1 MQLLC
6 SRTCRPSHALVVR
19 TRLAF
24 TRPPRRAAPARRP
37 SAGVGGPG
45 LRLRKTVDR
54 ARRNLKP
61 TTRPIFFC
69 GRSRPNPFLDACHA
83 IALQPNLQRSG
94 RHWLVG
100 WSTLRPRLTRH
111 PASPRP
117 HAANEENAALRK
129 AIEDADYEYGVGLLR
144 LNQLDWTSSPWSP
157 RRRPSEE
164 AQLCLHHR
172 SNSSRNLDFLNAF
185 ASPLQVAK
193 RSNCAFSTVRG
204 QRLSPAVD
212 NDSLEVTTSTRS
224 RTRSSRRDG
233 RCACHMRARRLDD
246 AVDGP
251 RAPQSGAAQQE
262 QPPWL
267 HDVNHTY
274 HRTHLLLSAALHDLT
289 PHLLSIASSGSPEC
303 RMRCAIAHF

>member
-1 MQLLC
+1 MSCNC
-6 SRTCRPSHALVVR
+6 S
-19 TRLAF
+19 
-24 TRPPRRAAPARRP
+24 AA
-37 SAGVGGPG
+37 
-45 LRLRKTVDR
+45 D
-54 ARRNLKP
+54 
-61 TTRPIFFC
+61 
-69 GRSRPNPFLDACHA
+69 
-83 IALQPNLQRSG
+83 LQRSAS
-94 RHWLVG
+94 HSLVG
-100 WSTLRPRLTRH
+100 WSTQPRLTRH

-129 AIEDADYEYGVGLLR
+129 AIEDADYEYGVGLLH
-144 LNQLDWTSSPWSP
+144 LNQLDLVTVVASSATVPKK
-157 RRRPSEE
+157 RNC
-164 AQLCLHHR
+164 AFTR

-185 ASPLQVAK
+185 AAPLQVPK

-233 RCACHMRARRLDD
+233 RCACHMRARRLD

-251 RAPQSGAAQQE
+251 RAPQSGAVQQE

-267 HDVNHTY
+267 HDVHTY

>member
-1 MQLLC
+1 M
-6 SRTCRPSHALVVR
+6 
-19 TRLAF
+19 
-24 TRPPRRAAPARRP
+24 
-37 SAGVGGPG
+37 
-45 LRLRKTVDR
+45 
-54 ARRNLKP
+54 KP
-61 TTRPIFFC
+61 TSRPISHC
-69 GRSRPNPFLDACHA
+69 ARSRLNPFLYACDA
-83 IALQPNLQRSG
+83 IALQPNLQRSAS
-94 RHWLVG
+94 HSLVG

-144 LNQLDWTSSPWSP
+144 LNQLDLVTVVASSATVPKK
-157 RRRPSEE
+157 RNC
-164 AQLCLHHR
+164 AFTR

-233 RCACHMRARRLDD
+233 RCACHARPSTRRRGWTSS
-246 AVDGP
+246 ATEWRCSTRTAAMAP
-251 RAPQSGAAQQE
+251 RCAYVPPHTPATVGGATRSDPQ
-262 QPPWL
+262 
-267 HDVNHTY
+267 
-274 HRTHLLLSAALHDLT
+274 
-289 PHLLSIASSGSPEC
+289 LLSIASSGSPEC